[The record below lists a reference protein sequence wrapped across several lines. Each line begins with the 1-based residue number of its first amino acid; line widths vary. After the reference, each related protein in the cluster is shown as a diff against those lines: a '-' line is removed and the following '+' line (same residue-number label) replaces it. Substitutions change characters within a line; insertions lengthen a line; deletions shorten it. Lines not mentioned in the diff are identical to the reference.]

1 MFSGLSNY
9 LKKILPKRLFYRALL
24 IVAIPVLVLQLV
36 ITIVFFDS
44 LWIKTNKGMTR
55 TLVNEIS
62 TFIEAYE
69 SEQENKQELLDLFSI
84 FLDLNIEFTNNEKL
98 QNTDTERWFSPID
111 RTLRRELKSKFG
123 LNEYWFDT
131 TSYKELI
138 DLRIK
143 YEDGYFKFLVPKDR
157 VASSSARI
165 FALWITVPAIIMVII
180 SLIFLKNQTRP
191 ITNLARA
198 AERFG
203 KGENIEEFKPS
214 GALEI
219 RQAGHEFDKMR
230 KRIERHI
237 NQRTEM
243 LSGISHDLRTPLTRM
258 KLQLAFIKDKETVN
272 KLTEDINEM
281 EKMLNE
287 YLQFTSSSYVEK
299 DEMFNLSE
307 LISEVIE
314 KYNNENISQNLFNG
328 VNNAFAEKA
337 GDGVNILTK
346 EVDTLPNIA
355 KNYSEENVSWVAVG
369 DENYGEGSS
378 REHAAMEPRFRG
390 CKVVLVKSFAR
401 IHEAN
406 LKKQGIL
413 PLVFE
418 DKNDYEKIEQFD
430 KMTIGSL
437 KDIAVDTPVEII
449 LEKENGETETIEAN
463 HSLSEDQIAW
473 FFAGSA
479 LNYIKSK

>member
-1 MFSGLSNY
+1 MFFGLSNF

-24 IVAIPVLVLQLV
+24 IVAVPILVLQLI

-55 TLVNEIS
+55 ALINEIN
-62 TFIEAYE
+62 TFVEVYDNEKI
-69 SEQENKQELLDLFSI
+69 NKDELKNLFSLY
-84 FLDLNIEFTNNEKL
+84 LDLNIEFIDKNIFDSQYN
-98 QNTDTERWFSPID
+98 ERWFSPID
-111 RTLRRELKSKFG
+111 RTLRRELKSSFNSG
-123 LNEYWFDT
+123 EYWFDT

-157 VASSSARI
+157 VTSSSARL

-203 KGENIEEFKPS
+203 KGEEIEEFKPS

-219 RQAGHEFDKMR
+219 RQAGYEFDKMR
-230 KRIERHI
+230 KRILRHL

-258 KLQLAFIKDKETVN
+258 KLQIAFIKDENLTK

-287 YLQFTSSSYVEK
+287 YLQFTSSSYIEK
-299 DEMFNLSE
+299 DEMFNLSD
-307 LISEVIE
+307 LIEVVVK
-314 KYNNENISQNLFNG
+314 KYNNENI
-328 VNNAFAEKA
+328 
-337 GDGVNILTK
+337 
-346 EVDTLPNIA
+346 
-355 KNYSEENVSWVAVG
+355 
-369 DENYGEGSS
+369 
-378 REHAAMEPRFRG
+378 
-390 CKVVLVKSFAR
+390 
-401 IHEAN
+401 
-406 LKKQGIL
+406 
-413 PLVFE
+413 
-418 DKNDYEKIEQFD
+418 
-430 KMTIGSL
+430 L
-437 KDIAVDTPVEII
+437 KDIAPRVYVNGRKNLINRCLNNIVDNALKYGNKVEIKLNKKNTNLFI
-449 LEKENGETETIEAN
+449 IVDDDGPGISSKEYDNVFKPFYKIDKGRSDSKSSVGLGLSIASDIIRSHGGNIMLEKSKMNGLRVKIFLPA
-463 HSLSEDQIAW
+463 
-473 FFAGSA
+473 
-479 LNYIKSK
+479 

>member
-9 LKKILPKRLFYRALL
+9 LKKVLPKRLFYRALL
-24 IVAIPVLVLQLV
+24 IVAVPVITIQLI

-62 TFIEAYE
+62 AFVEAYQKE
-69 SEQENKQELLDLFSI
+69 ENDKQEVTNLFSL
-84 FLDLNIEFTNNEKL
+84 FLDLNIELVVDEKL
-98 QNTDTERWFSPID
+98 SDQNKERWFSPID
-111 RTLRRELKSKFG
+111 RTLRRELKSKFSP
-123 LNEYWFDT
+123 EIFWFNT
-131 TSYKELI
+131 TNYKELV

-157 VASSSARI
+157 VTSTSARI

-203 KGENIEEFKPS
+203 KGEDIEEFKPS

-230 KRIERHI
+230 KRIERHL

-258 KLQLAFIKDKETVN
+258 KLQLAFLKDKDAVD
-272 KLTEDINEM
+272 KLTDDINEM

-307 LISEVIE
+307 LIEEIIK
-314 KYNNENISQNLFNG
+314 KYNNKNISHNLIPRIYINGRKNLINRSLNNLIDNGLKYANKVELSLTKKNTNLFIIIDD
-328 VNNAFAEKA
+328 
-337 GDGVNILTK
+337 DGPGIPKK
-346 EVDTLPNIA
+346 EH
-355 KNYSEENVSWVAVG
+355 ENVFKPFYKMDKGRNDSKSSVG
-369 DENYGEGSS
+369 LGLSIASDII
-378 REHAAMEPRFRG
+378 
-390 CKVVLVKSFAR
+390 KSHGGN
-401 IHEAN
+401 I
-406 LKKQGIL
+406 
-413 PLVFE
+413 
-418 DKNDYEKIEQFD
+418 
-430 KMTIGSL
+430 M
-437 KDIAVDTPVEII
+437 
-449 LEKENGETETIEAN
+449 LEKSKFNGLRVKIF
-463 HSLSEDQIAW
+463 LPI
-473 FFAGSA
+473 
-479 LNYIKSK
+479 